1 MPIMPRP
8 ASDDRA
14 GLPVTACRLSP
25 RTVATSARLRYR
37 PAMSYDIRL
46 ATEADLEQ
54 FAEIV
59 NHYIE
64 NTTINFHVRPLSE
77 DDWEATWQVLHERY
91 PFLVATEGD
100 LVKGIA
106 WASPWKLR
114 GAYDWTAEVSVYVRN
129 GHEGQGIGRDLCS
142 RMLEIM
148 DMQGYHAIVA
158 VIALPNEAS
167 VALHQSLGFELGGTL
182 KRLGYKNGQWRD
194 VSYWQRLHANADDS
208 APPALKL
215 VSEVAV

>member
-8 ASDDRA
+8 AGDDRA

>member
-8 ASDDRA
+8 AGDDRA
-14 GLPVTACRLSP
+14 GLPLAPCRLSP

-148 DMQGYHAIVA
+148 DTQGYHAIVA

-208 APPALKL
+208 PPPALKL

>member
-8 ASDDRA
+8 AGDDRA

-25 RTVATSARLRYR
+25 RTVATNARLRYR
-37 PAMSYDIRL
+37 RAMSYDIRL

-129 GHEGQGIGRDLCS
+129 GHEGHGIGRDLCS

-148 DMQGYHAIVA
+148 DEQGYHAIVA

-208 APPALKL
+208 APPPLKL
-215 VSEVAV
+215 VSEVAG

>member
-1 MPIMPRP
+1 M
-8 ASDDRA
+8 
-14 GLPVTACRLSP
+14 
-25 RTVATSARLRYR
+25 
-37 PAMSYDIRL
+37 
-46 ATEADLEQ
+46 
-54 FAEIV
+54 
-59 NHYIE
+59 
-64 NTTINFHVRPLSE
+64 
-77 DDWEATWQVLHERY
+77 
-91 PFLVATEGD
+91 ATEGD

-194 VSYWQRLHANADDS
+194 VVYRQRLHAERRRQQRAAGAQAGQRS
-208 APPALKL
+208 RGLASRTKRWG
-215 VSEVAV
+215 VAGSIRRHPIGASGGG

>member
-8 ASDDRA
+8 AGDDRA

-25 RTVATSARLRYR
+25 RTVATNARLRYR

-91 PFLVATEGD
+91 PFLVAMEGD
-100 LVKGIA
+100 LAKGIA

-129 GHEGQGIGRDLCS
+129 GHEGQGIGRALCG

-148 DMQGYHAIVA
+148 DEQGYHAIVA

-167 VALHQSLGFELGGTL
+167 VALHQSLGFLPVQVLPIVVIEHDA
-182 KRLGYKNGQWRD
+182 RQSD
-194 VSYWQRLHANADDS
+194 FQ
-208 APPALKL
+208 
-215 VSEVAV
+215 

>member
-1 MPIMPRP
+1 MPHHAPTGRRRQGRP
-8 ASDDRA
+8 ARRGMPTVA
-14 GLPVTACRLSP
+14 G
-25 RTVATSARLRYR
+25 TVATSARLRYR

-46 ATEADLEQ
+46 ATKADLEQ

-100 LVKGIA
+100 LVRGIA

-129 GHEGQGIGRDLCS
+129 GHEGQGIGRALCS

-148 DMQGYHAIVA
+148 DAQGYHAIVA

-194 VSYWQRLHANADDS
+194 VSYWQRPHANADDS
-208 APPALKL
+208 APPPLKL
-215 VSEVAV
+215 VAEVAG

>member
-1 MPIMPRP
+1 MPHDAPPGRQRQGRP
-8 ASDDRA
+8 A
-14 GLPVTACRLSP
+14 P
-25 RTVATSARLRYR
+25 RTMPTVATSVPLRYR

-91 PFLVATEGD
+91 PFLVAMEGD

-215 VSEVAV
+215 VSEVAF

>member
-91 PFLVATEGD
+91 PFLVAMEGD

-129 GHEGQGIGRDLCS
+129 GHEGQGIGRALCG

-148 DMQGYHAIVA
+148 DEQGYHAIVA

-215 VSEVAV
+215 VSEVAI